1 MVEQEKKAHDKVHFQ
16 IITPQGIVVNDEV
29 DYVVL
34 PGEEGDLTILPEHI
48 PIIARLRVGIVEIH
62 QGDVLRYFFVA
73 GGVLKIT
80 ADKAIA
86 LSKASEFAGD
96 IDRERALQAKQR
108 AEERLKSLEEEKDI
122 ARAKAAL
129 TRALTRLEAIELHN
143 K

>member
-1 MVEQEKKAHDKVHFQ
+1 MVEHEKKAHDKVHFQ
-16 IITPQGIVVNDEV
+16 IITPQGIVMNDQV

-48 PIIARLRVGIVEIH
+48 PIIAQLRVGIIEVY
-62 QGDVLRYFFVA
+62 QGDVLRHFFAA
-73 GGVLKIT
+73 GGVLKVT

-86 LSKASEFAGD
+86 LSKAAEFAGD

-108 AEERLKSLEEEKDI
+108 AEERLKSLEEERDI

-129 TRALTRLEAIELHN
+129 VRALTRLEAIELHSR
-143 K
+143 